1 MSENIEGKEVNKIE
15 IQENNI
21 DNELVKSLKQ
31 ELKEQKAEIDEKD
44 DRLKRLMAEF
54 DNFKKRSA
62 KEREGLYN
70 SIIADI
76 ALSLLPVI
84 DNLEKAVS
92 VKTEDNNYKIGVE
105 LVLKQFKDV
114 LKSNGI
120 TEIET
125 IGKTFDPELHEAV
138 SSVEDS
144 ELGIQEIKEE
154 YRKGYMIGN
163 KVIRHSLVVVAN

>member
-1 MSENIEGKEVNKIE
+1 MSENIEEKEVKE
-15 IQENNI
+15 TEVQENNI
-21 DNELVKSLKQ
+21 NNETVKNLKQ
-31 ELKEQKAEIDEKD
+31 KLEEQKAEIDEKD